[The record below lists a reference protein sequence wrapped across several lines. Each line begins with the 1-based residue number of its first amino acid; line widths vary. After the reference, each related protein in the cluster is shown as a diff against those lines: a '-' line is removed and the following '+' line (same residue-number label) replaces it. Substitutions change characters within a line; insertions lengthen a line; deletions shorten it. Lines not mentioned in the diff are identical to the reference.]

1 MTYFE
6 KYKEEVSNIYKI
18 KYNKQF
24 LTEED
29 NKKIDNFLAS
39 LKDSYKP
46 INIAI
51 SNTTVQTIGEKEK
64 EVDFISLY
72 DNCRKSGYVFSLS
85 HGVYKNEKS
94 QFLNIWD
101 EQIIRRKEFKEKMKD
116 ELKLQNYAKVSLYN
130 NFQKVFKEIAN
141 AIYGACGEENFIFY
155 DINNISNLTGTCYY
169 TLLTTINQ
177 IEKILGNRVLLRSE
191 QELLDYLSYIMNKDT
206 SLVDKDNIYYKKAL
220 DKIKEDEDKLY
231 IFDKIKS
238 YCIFDLSEDMINI
251 LNNFI
256 SFIYNDLDKF
266 ITLKYNANF
275 SKVIEDLDI
284 FKNMIEED
292 FENFVNTKFDEHQFK
307 SKSKTAKL
315 FLEYFVYD
323 DFLQSDLL
331 DLCDNYKRSTVML
344 SDTDSTFCV
353 ATDIFDNIM
362 KSLKDV
368 CISKKYDITSEQ
380 DFKVH
385 SFKIVMFIG
394 ETMSDFFLKT
404 LAGPEYQN
412 SMDNRW
418 KLKSEFLYHK
428 ILLLKVKKTYF
439 GSILSQEGIRL
450 SPMKLDNKNTELVRS
465 KYSKFTK
472 EFLKDVFDN
481 MVMTEDPELDI
492 YKLMDILDDY
502 NEKFDTIA
510 SDYTELSKM
519 GSRSDFKLD
528 TAYKDDPMTVWQYKA
543 AATFNVLYPDSKN
556 LPGDKTMTIPIKTKS
571 EPKLNL
577 TYKLEEIF
585 DKNVDLNS
593 IDEKMMKSIKRKMND
608 DETVN
613 AVDVVQILEKNE
625 KLDLLDSSFIKKYK
639 KEVSKQIEDWYINEY
654 GVNEDLKQRFRDFFN
669 KPNKTTQEKKVY
681 QALLNDKCI
690 NYLAY
695 SYYSSMPE
703 SMNDIVD
710 INRIKLETV
719 ENRIIRIFDALRIKI
734 YQKSIKSKSKNFRTN
749 FLTA

>member
-18 KYNKQF
+18 KYNKQI

-29 NKKIDNFLAS
+29 NKKIDNFLTN
-39 LKDSYKP
+39 LKDLYKP
-46 INIAI
+46 IKISI

-141 AIYGACGEENFIFY
+141 AIYGASGEENFIFY
-155 DINNISNLTGTCYY
+155 DINSISNLTGTCYY

-191 QELLDYLSYIMNKDT
+191 QELLDYLSYIMDKDT
-206 SLVDKDNIYYKKAL
+206 SLDDKDNVYYKKAL
-220 DKIKEDEDKLY
+220 DKIKEEDKQY
-231 IFDKIKS
+231 IFNKIKS
-238 YCIFDLSEDMINI
+238 YCIFDLSDDIINV

-256 SFIYNDLDKF
+256 SFIYNNVDKF
-266 ITLKYNANF
+266 IALKYNANF
-275 SKVIEDLDI
+275 SKVVEDLDI
-284 FKNMIEED
+284 FRYMIEED
-292 FENFVNTKFDEHQFK
+292 FENFINMKFDEHQFK
-307 SKSKTAKL
+307 TKSKNAKN
-315 FLEYFVYD
+315 FLESFVYD

-353 ATDIFDNIM
+353 ATDIFNNIM
-362 KSLKDV
+362 RSLKDA
-368 CISKKYDITSEQ
+368 CISKKYDIASEQ

-385 SFKIVMFIG
+385 SFKIIMFIG

-465 KYSKFTK
+465 KYSTFTK
-472 EFLKDVFDN
+472 DFLKDIFDN
-481 MVMTEDPELDI
+481 IVMTEEPELDI
-492 YKLMDILDDY
+492 YKLMDIVDEY
-502 NEKFDTIA
+502 NNKFDIMA
-510 SDYTELSKM
+510 EDYVELSKM
-519 GSRSDFKLD
+519 GSRADFKLD
-528 TAYKDDPMTVWQYKA
+528 TAYKNDPMTVWQYKA
-543 AATFNVLYPDSKN
+543 AATFNVLYPDLKN

-577 TYKLEEIF
+577 ICKLEEIF
-585 DKNVDLNS
+585 DKTVDINS
-593 IDEKMMKSIKRKMND
+593 IDEKMLKSIKRKMD
-608 DETVN
+608 DNETIN

-625 KLDLLDSSFIKKYK
+625 KLDLLDSTFIKKYK
-639 KEVSKQIEDWYINEY
+639 KEVSKQIEEWYINEY

-669 KPNKTTQEKKVY
+669 KSNKSNQEKKVY
-681 QALLNDKCI
+681 QALLSDKSI
-690 NYLAY
+690 GYLAY

-703 SMNDIVD
+703 SMKDIVD
-710 INRIKLETV
+710 VDNIKLETV
-719 ENRIIRIFDALRIKI
+719 ENRIIRIFDALRIKT
-734 YQKSIKSKSKNFRTN
+734 YQKSIKSESKNFRTN
-749 FLTA
+749 FLTV